1 VGRPPALDDER
12 KGHIAMTQSTDLPRH
27 HHQVDDAVLSKVR
40 GLLAKAE
47 STTFEAEAE
56 ALTAKAQEL
65 MAKYAIDQAL
75 LDRPGTGSAGPETE
89 VIHIADP
96 YASAK
101 SILLHQV
108 ANANR
113 CRAVWSQ
120 RSGDATVFGFA
131 VDLAAVELLY
141 TSLLVQATTAM
152 VAAGPQRDRRGKVTT
167 RSFRR
172 AFLLSFAH
180 RIGQRLRETT
190 AATVREAAVEHGA
203 DLLPVL
209 ASREELVEQAMVK
222 AFPTLGTRRLSV
234 TNADGWAAGRHAA
247 DAASLRPAPA
257 VGRGR

>member
-1 VGRPPALDDER
+1 MTPP
-12 KGHIAMTQSTDLPRH
+12 TDVPRH
-27 HHQVDDAVLSKVR
+27 DDRINDAILSKVR

-65 MAKYAIDQAL
+65 MAKYAIDQAVL
-75 LDRPGTGSAGPETE
+75 EHAGGGGGGPESE
-89 VIHIADP
+89 RIHIADP
-96 YASAK
+96 YAAAK

-108 ANANR
+108 AEANR
-113 CRAVWSQ
+113 CRSVWSQ
-120 RSGDATVFGFA
+120 HTGEAVVFGFA

-172 AFLLSFAH
+172 AFLLAFAH
-180 RIGQRLRETT
+180 RIGQRLREAT
-190 AATVREAAVEHGA
+190 AATVRNAAAEHGT
-203 DLLPVL
+203 DLLPLL
-209 ASREELVEQAMVK
+209 ASRDELVDQAMVRQ
-222 AFPTLGTRRLSV
+222 FPRLGTRRMSV
-234 TNADGWAAGRHAA
+234 SNHDGWTAGQRAA
-247 DAASLRPAPA
+247 DAANLRPAPA

>member
-1 VGRPPALDDER
+1 MTPP
-12 KGHIAMTQSTDLPRH
+12 TDTPRH
-27 HHQVDDAVLSKVR
+27 HHRVHDAVLSKVR

-75 LDRPGTGSAGPETE
+75 LDQAGGGSATPEAE

-108 ANANR
+108 ADANR
-113 CRAVWSQ
+113 CRSVWSQ
-120 RSGDATVFGFA
+120 HAGTATVFGFA

-152 VAAGPQRDRRGKVTT
+152 VAAGPQRDQRGKVTT

-190 AATVREAAVEHGA
+190 AATVREAATEHGT

-209 ASREELVEQAMVK
+209 ASRDELVEQAMVQ
-222 AFPTLGTRRLSV
+222 AFPALGRRRLTV
-234 TNADGWAAGRHAA
+234 TNADGWDAGRRAA
-247 DAASLRPAPA
+247 DAANLRPAPA